1 MKRRMISLLCMGALV
16 AGMFSGC
23 TQRDGD
29 ALKDEKVSVSGKS
42 NSQNEMLYA
51 ENLTDGLD
59 TQICIDY
66 SIKSY
71 EAVQNFSYDL
81 FQQNMEE
88 ENPVLSP
95 VSAYLAL
102 GMAGTGAKGATLS
115 EFQQV
120 LGTDLDCIP
129 HSLMTTLP
137 RDREGMKISLANSA
151 WVDDDFE
158 AEKDYLV
165 EIDSFYLSDVYRA
178 NLSANQTMED
188 MNAWIDINT
197 NGLIPKLLE
206 EPLDEDSR
214 LALFNTIY
222 FKGKWAIEFS
232 KDDTRERE
240 FYKEDGTTEQVDMM
254 HLYGENLQYVNTE
267 EAVGVVLPYKDE
279 NMVFVALKPA
289 SAENQTVREMY
300 ENMEWSD
307 ICEMVQQEKRTL
319 CNLQLPKFEVEFAKK
334 LNGSLNAMGL
344 CKAFDG
350 MQADLSGM
358 GKSKDGNNIFIDL
371 VFQKA
376 VVIVD
381 EEGTEA
387 AAVTE
392 VVVDCASCIIEEPP
406 VDIFFNEPFLYMIVD
421 KEKEIPLF
429 VGIMDNPK
437 Q

>member
-1 MKRRMISLLCMGALV
+1 MKKRIISLLC
-16 AGMFSGC
+16 AGVFVVSMLSGC
-23 TQRDGD
+23 GQDRGE
-29 ALKDEKVSVSGKS
+29 APKEEKEPVSRQGSI
-42 NSQNEMLYA
+42 QNEILFA
-51 ENLTDGLD
+51 ENLTENLD

-66 SIKSY
+66 AIKSY
-71 EAVQNFSYDL
+71 EPVQNFAYEL
-81 FQQNMEE
+81 FEQNMDED
-88 ENPVLSP
+88 NPVLSP

-188 MNAWIDINT
+188 MNAWIDTNT

-222 FKGKWAIEFS
+222 FKGQWAIEFS
-232 KDDTRERE
+232 KDDTRERD
-240 FYKEDGTTEQVDMM
+240 FYKEDGSTEQVDMM
-254 HLYGENLQYVNTE
+254 HLYGENLQYVNME

-279 NMVFVALKPA
+279 TMAFVALMPA
-289 SAENQTVREMY
+289 PAGNQTVREMY

-307 ICEMVQQEKRTL
+307 ICEILKQEKRTL

-334 LNGSLNAMGL
+334 LNDSLNTMGL

-350 MQADLSGM
+350 SQADLSGM

-392 VVVDCASCIIEEPP
+392 VVVACESCIIEEPP
-406 VDIFFNEPFLYMIVD
+406 VEIFFNEPFLYMIVD

>member
-1 MKRRMISLLCMGALV
+1 MKKRMISLLCMGALV

-23 TQRDGD
+23 AEREEDTPKG
-29 ALKDEKVSVSGKS
+29 EKVSVSEQGETS
-42 NSQNEMLYA
+42 NEILYA

-165 EIDSFYLSDVYRA
+165 EIDSFYLSDV
-178 NLSANQTMED
+178 
-188 MNAWIDINT
+188 
-197 NGLIPKLLE
+197 
-206 EPLDEDSR
+206 
-214 LALFNTIY
+214 
-222 FKGKWAIEFS
+222 
-232 KDDTRERE
+232 
-240 FYKEDGTTEQVDMM
+240 
-254 HLYGENLQYVNTE
+254 
-267 EAVGVVLPYKDE
+267 
-279 NMVFVALKPA
+279 
-289 SAENQTVREMY
+289 
-300 ENMEWSD
+300 
-307 ICEMVQQEKRTL
+307 
-319 CNLQLPKFEVEFAKK
+319 
-334 LNGSLNAMGL
+334 
-344 CKAFDG
+344 
-350 MQADLSGM
+350 
-358 GKSKDGNNIFIDL
+358 
-371 VFQKA
+371 
-376 VVIVD
+376 
-381 EEGTEA
+381 
-387 AAVTE
+387 
-392 VVVDCASCIIEEPP
+392 
-406 VDIFFNEPFLYMIVD
+406 
-421 KEKEIPLF
+421 
-429 VGIMDNPK
+429 
-437 Q
+437 